1 MRYILN
7 PEKTEDLL
15 YTSSIN
21 CMTDPELAYTQMK
34 AVYEQFARDHFES
47 PPPIQ
52 GNGSVKAIH

>member
-1 MRYILN
+1 
-7 PEKTEDLL
+7 
-15 YTSSIN
+15 
-21 CMTDPELAYTQMK
+21 MTDPELAYTQMK